1 MYFVTSKKPGYVLFC
16 MTPSGRA
23 AIGLAEQQRL
33 HLLERKSDGEWQ
45 ILKEWPLDTL
55 SHTDLLLALR
65 NHDEPEN
72 PRHILN
78 LVPQS

>member
-78 LVPQS
+78 LVP